1 MAKKETTIL
10 VFSLP
15 LSLLVIGVSCIGLL
29 TPDFYSRE
37 SMNWQA
43 QSIGQDLID
52 LSVIIPVLLMSAA
65 IAYRGHSLARMIWA
79 GVNVYLVYTFAIYAF
94 DVHFN
99 SVFLFYC
106 ICLGLAFYSVI
117 YFFYTEWSHPGNAL
131 TIQKPLSRIIG
142 LYFIVTAFLFYGL
155 WLSDVLIA
163 MFYNEPAVS
172 LKDINLPTNPVHVID
187 LSVILPALVIAG
199 ILILKRHPLGF
210 LLAPVMLTFTLL
222 MNITIAGLN
231 VVMLK
236 KGFEA
241 SWMITACMLVLA
253 AFSLSL
259 LTKLNKST
267 RPIQTTTH
275 VI

>member
-15 LSLLVIGVSCIGLL
+15 LALLVIGVSCIGWL

-52 LSVIIPVLLMSAA
+52 LSVIIPVLLISAA
-65 IAYRGHSLARMIWA
+65 MAYAGNRLAWMIWA

-106 ICLGLAFYSVI
+106 LCLGLAFYSVI
-117 YFFYTEWSHPGNAL
+117 YFFYTEWLNPGNAI
-131 TIQKPLSRIIG
+131 TIQRPLSKIIG
-142 LYFIVTAFLFYGL
+142 VYFIVTAALFYGL
-155 WLSDVLIA
+155 WLSDVLTA
-163 MFYNEPAVS
+163 MFYNEPAAS

-187 LSVILPALVIAG
+187 LSVILPALAITG
-199 ILILKRHPLGF
+199 ILILKRHHLGF
-210 LLAPVMLTFTLL
+210 LLAPVMLSFILL
-222 MNITIAGLN
+222 MDITIGGLN
-231 VVMLK
+231 LVMLY
-236 KGFEA
+236 KGLVVN
-241 SWMITACMLVLA
+241 WMITMIMLCLA
-253 AFSLSL
+253 VFNIIL
-259 LTKLNKST
+259 LLKVNQTN
-267 RPIQTTTH
+267 RPLHSASH